1 MLSAKNLLV
10 FCLLLW
16 YKVLDADMFT
26 AYSSSTESSVHFS
39 TIAKD
44 SIEVTIKSKIDGFDV
59 EHEIVKVVVMCIR
72 VSNRKRA
79 TQILSWHTLSG
90 SMDERR
96 GLNYY
101 LTKFISG
108 TTTLSTQEFTD
119 FKGW

>member
-10 FCLLLW
+10 FCLLW

-39 TIAKD
+39 TIAKET
-44 SIEVTIKSKIDGFDV
+44 IEVTFKTKINIFDV
-59 EHEIVKVVVMCIR
+59 EHESDEVVVMCIR
-72 VSNRKRA
+72 VSNRKRT

-96 GLNYY
+96 GLYYY
-101 LTKFISG
+101 LTKFINGG
-108 TTTLSTQEFTD
+108 TTL
-119 FKGW
+119 